1 MRTWAWLNAP
11 LKPKNGKK
19 TQPQHDEPRITR
31 IEEFK
36 AEGLEPDLPDPGPA
50 GYLLEVFF
58 DLGPSLQSPMGETP
72 IGYEQLVAWQSIH
85 GVQLTPWE
93 GKTLCDLSISWLVA
107 KDAAKDP
114 GATRPGS
121 VDESPEQAE
130 ERRQRVS
137 SGLGDMLRSFRR
149 APK

>member
-19 TQPQHDEPRITR
+19 TRQQDDEPRITR
-31 IEEFK
+31 IEEIR
-36 AEGLEPDLPDPGPA
+36 AEGREPDLPDPGPA
-50 GYLLEVFF
+50 GSLREVFF
-58 DLGPSLQSPMGETP
+58 DLGPFIKTAMGSMP

-85 GVQLTPWE
+85 GVRLSPWE
-93 GKTLCDLSISWLVA
+93 GKALCALSRICLDAV
-107 KDAAKDP
+107 DAAKDP
-114 GATRPGS
+114 GAPRPGS

-130 ERRQRVS
+130 ERRERVS

>member
-19 TQPQHDEPRITR
+19 TQQQDDEPRITR
-31 IEEFK
+31 IKEIR
-36 AEGLEPDLPDPGPA
+36 AEGREPDLPDPGPA

-58 DLGPSLQSPMGETP
+58 DLGPFLQSPMGSVP
-72 IGYEQLVAWQSIH
+72 IGYEQLVAWQFIH
-85 GVQLTPWE
+85 GVRLNPWE
-93 GKTLCDLSISWLVA
+93 GKTLCGLSNIYLGA
-107 KDAAKDP
+107 IDAAKDP
-114 GATRPGS
+114 GAPRPGS

-130 ERRQRVS
+130 ERRERVS